1 METQWKT
8 LSVTVA
14 QSVVDVVSNALI
26 DFGSQGTVTDDI
38 PDLPDHCAI
47 TGYYPESANLQT
59 LQAQLQEYL
68 DELRQLGQQV
78 GQTTIQTGLLE
89 NTDWGSN
96 WKQFFKPTR
105 VGKHLVIKPSWETF
119 APEPGDLVIEIDPG
133 MAFGS
138 GLHASTRLAIALL
151 ELYLHPAAF
160 VLDVG
165 VGSGILSIVAA
176 RLGADYVLGVD
187 IDPDAIVVA
196 RENIHNN
203 AQLLPPKNTLEERI
217 ALEVG
222 SIDTL
227 EIRHR
232 FDCVVMNIR
241 PNVILSLMPYAISYL
256 QTGGAIILSGILEEE
271 GPALL
276 RDIRALG
283 FTPHHHITEDG
294 WIAYVLSQ
302 IS

>member
-1 METQWKT
+1 MDTQWKM
-8 LSVTVA
+8 LSVRVS
-14 QSVVDVVSNALI
+14 QNVVDVVSNTLM
-26 DFGSQGTVTDDI
+26 DFGSQGTALEDVAS
-38 PDLPDHCAI
+38 PPDHCVI
-47 TGYYPESANLQT
+47 TGYYPESVNLSG

-68 DELRQLGQQV
+68 NELRELGEPI
-78 GQTTIQTGLLE
+78 GQIEIKTGVLE
-89 NTDWGSN
+89 DEEWSSN

-105 VGKHLVIKPSWETF
+105 VGKHIVIKPSWETCSSE
-119 APEPGDLVIEIDPG
+119 PEDLVIELDPG

-151 ELYLHPAAF
+151 ELYMRPAGF

-165 VGSGILSIVAA
+165 VGSGILSIAAA
-176 RLGADYVLGVD
+176 RLGANYVLGVD
-187 IDPDAIVVA
+187 IDPDAVEVA
-196 RENIHNN
+196 RENVHKN

-222 SIDTL
+222 SIDTI

-232 FDCVVMNIR
+232 FDCIVMNIR
-241 PNVILSLMPYAISYL
+241 PNVIMSLMPYAISYL

-276 RDIRALG
+276 HDIRALG
-283 FTPHHHITEDG
+283 FTPHHHVTEDG

-302 IS
+302 I

>member
-1 METQWKT
+1 MNAQWKI

-14 QSVVDVVSNALI
+14 QNVADAVSNALM
-26 DFGSQGTVTDDI
+26 DFGSQGTVMEDVAA
-38 PDLPDHCAI
+38 LPDHCVI
-47 TGYYPESANLQT
+47 TGYYPESVNISALH
-59 LQAQLQEYL
+59 AQLREYL
-68 DELRQLGQQV
+68 EELRQLGERV
-78 GQTTIQTGLLE
+78 GQGEIATGVLE
-89 NTDWGSN
+89 DADWSSN

-119 APEPGDLVIEIDPG
+119 APEPEDLVIELDPG

-151 ELYLHPAAF
+151 ELYMRPAGF

-165 VGSGILSIVAA
+165 VGSGILSIAAA

-187 IDPDAIVVA
+187 IDPDAVAVA
-196 RENIHNN
+196 RDNVHKN
-203 AQLLPPKNTLEERI
+203 AQLLPPKNDLEERI
-217 ALEVG
+217 TLEVG
-222 SIDTL
+222 SIDTID
-227 EIRHR
+227 IRHR
-232 FDCVVMNIR
+232 FDCIVMNIR
-241 PNVILSLMPYAISYL
+241 PNVITSLMPYTLSYL

-276 RDIRALG
+276 HDIRALG

-294 WIAYVLSQ
+294 WVAYVLSQ
-302 IS
+302 I

>member
-1 METQWKT
+1 MNTQWKI
-8 LSVTVA
+8 LSITVA
-14 QSVVDVVSNALI
+14 QNIADVISNALV
-26 DFGSQGTVTDDI
+26 DFGSQGTMIEDI
-38 PDLPDHCAI
+38 PTQPDHCVI
-47 TGYYPESANLQT
+47 TGYYPESENLLVLQT
-59 LQAQLQEYL
+59 QLQEYVE
-68 DELRQLGQQV
+68 ELRQLGEQV
-78 GQTTIQTGLLE
+78 GQVEIKTGILE
-89 NTDWGSN
+89 NADWGSN

-105 VGKHLVIKPSWETF
+105 VGKHLVIKPSWEAF
-119 APEPGDLVIEIDPG
+119 AQESGDLVIELDPG

-151 ELYLHPAAF
+151 ELYMPPAAF

-165 VGSGILSIVAA
+165 VGSGILSIAAA

-187 IDPDAIVVA
+187 IDPDAVAVA

-203 AQLLPPKNTLEERI
+203 AQLIPSKNSLEDRI
-217 ALEVG
+217 ELEVG

-227 EIRHR
+227 EIHHR
-232 FDCVVMNIR
+232 FDCIVMNIR
-241 PNVILSLMPYAISYL
+241 PNVILSLMPYAISSL

-271 GPALL
+271 GSALL
-276 RDIRALG
+276 HDIRALG

-302 IS
+302 I